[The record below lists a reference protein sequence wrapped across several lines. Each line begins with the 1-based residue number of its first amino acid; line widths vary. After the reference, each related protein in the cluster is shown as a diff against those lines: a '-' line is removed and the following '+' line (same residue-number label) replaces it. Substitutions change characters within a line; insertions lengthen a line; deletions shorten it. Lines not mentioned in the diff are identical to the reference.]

1 MRKETERLKKI
12 KKLKKQRYNNQQI
25 ADIFGITRQRVYK
38 ILKDEGLTKYIFT
51 TVMLFNVYKC
61 KQQEYNTTMKQTKK
75 IIKISAKK
83 FTEEDTKEFAETLK
97 LGGVIN
103 IHEEEKCLQC
113 PKKLPKAYVQMDF
126 KKFCSMKCMEK
137 YYDKWEIM
145 IHRMKAVEQRVKR
158 LEEEGESVEYITPPK
173 NNGLVK
179 EKKVSFWSKF
189 KNIINIKP

>member
-38 ILKDEGLTKYIFT
+38 ILKDEGLTKQIFT

-61 KQQEYNTTMKQTKK
+61 KQQEYNITMKQT
-75 IIKISAKK
+75 I
-83 FTEEDTKEFAETLK
+83 
-97 LGGVIN
+97 
-103 IHEEEKCLQC
+103 EKCLQC

-145 IHRMKAVEQRVKR
+145 IHRMKAVDQRVKR
-158 LEEEGESVEYITPPK
+158 LEEEGESVQYVVPPPK